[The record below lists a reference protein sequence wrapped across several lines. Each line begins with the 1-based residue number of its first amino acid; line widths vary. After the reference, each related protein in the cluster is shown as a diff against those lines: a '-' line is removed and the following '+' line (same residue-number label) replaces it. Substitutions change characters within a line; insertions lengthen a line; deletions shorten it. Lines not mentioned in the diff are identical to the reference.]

1 MAIDDYVYRYLNS
14 KTHGTLLTQ
23 IIRSIIL
30 GNNNS
35 IQGNILSS
43 KYNVI

>member
-1 MAIDDYVYRYLNS
+1 MAIDDYVYRYLQNS

-30 GNNNS
+30 GNNN

-43 KYNVI
+43 N